1 MCLDVTIVTLL
12 SSCMI
17 LKPKSRIQALHLSSG
32 SPDITGLNGLGGFGG
47 IPVGADLTESGFYSV
62 AQVSGYIKQWN
73 IPPQYLQNSSTLGF
87 HRDSSANSGL
97 CFDPQQLSMTGGGC
111 FVGLARIQDHLVP
124 GGPKQDTNRPDCAE
138 SSTSVAKDLDPRHQM
153 EFLLRVSME
162 GIITFAD
169 HRTAGVLGKTPAQLV
184 GESAVSLVHCEDSFS
199 LHQLMTS
206 EPVADRQS
214 STTPIKWICSNGSL
228 LQCNCQTEPIYNPG
242 KPKNSPPMFLLLTCT
257 PTPSRV
263 PAETQPQIRTT
274 QSGVV
279 LNPSTQIGAPGQVV
293 VTGSGYQHPA
303 SSLGNDIIGS
313 EISFGSFLSG
323 SNCLQMTSGV
333 YFVNLK
339 AVDKIYVGWIPE
351 TWVKIPYGVLGG
363 PVVNLSDTIAMKAS
377 APIKTPILLSRT

>member
-1 MCLDVTIVTLL
+1 
-12 SSCMI
+12 
-17 LKPKSRIQALHLSSG
+17 
-32 SPDITGLNGLGGFGG
+32 
-47 IPVGADLTESGFYSV
+47 
-62 AQVSGYIKQWN
+62 
-73 IPPQYLQNSSTLGF
+73 
-87 HRDSSANSGL
+87 
-97 CFDPQQLSMTGGGC
+97 MTGGGC

-124 GGPKQDTNRPDCAE
+124 GGPKQDINRPDCAE
-138 SSTSVAKDLDPRHQM
+138 SSTSAARDLDPRHQM
-153 EFLLRVSME
+153 EFLLRVSLE

-199 LHQLMTS
+199 LHQLMTA

-263 PAETQPQIRTT
+263 TAETQPQIRTT

-323 SNCLQMTSGV
+323 SNCLQMTSGSNHTT
-333 YFVNLK
+333 YSS
-339 AVDKIYVGWIPE
+339 Y
-351 TWVKIPYGVLGG
+351 
-363 PVVNLSDTIAMKAS
+363 
-377 APIKTPILLSRT
+377 